1 MSAMEFVEDE
11 MNQLMIER
19 ELNAEGNRLAQ
30 MANKII
36 DMCIM
41 IPESSR
47 KSGSE
52 IIKELVKELDG
63 ITREYEKKVR
73 DNKMW
78 DVGFGDVGLNH
89 YTMLVKTYKRT
100 AEMLKTKAF
109 IMNGLSH
116 DGPNKLV

>member
-1 MSAMEFVEDE
+1 MSTRGFTEDE

-30 MANKII
+30 MANNII
-36 DMCIM
+36 DICVM
-41 IPESSR
+41 IPESSY

-52 IIKELVKELDG
+52 QIKALVKELDA
-63 ITREYEKKVR
+63 ITRAYEKKVR

-78 DVGFGDVGLNH
+78 KVGFDDVGLNY
-89 YTMLVKTYKRT
+89 YTMLVKTYKRA

-109 IMNGLSH
+109 IMGVIVQ
-116 DGPNKLV
+116 D